1 MSEVSLRVQVHCL
14 QPNWIEH
21 ENSRYRLYV
30 NDDLITERTWI
41 WNMNTYV
48 EESLLVDVPE
58 NISHTI
64 RLETILDN
72 PRSLTQFGLQNFHVN
87 GWPKPHYGGD
97 RVQLSFMIG

>member
-14 QPNWIEH
+14 QPNWIRH

-41 WNMNTYV
+41 WDMNTYI
-48 EESLLVDVPE
+48 EESLLVDVSE
-58 NISHTI
+58 QISHII

-72 PRSLTQFGLQNFHVN
+72 PHSLTQFGLQNFYVN

>member
-41 WNMNTYV
+41 WPANIYIEEEVLV
-48 EESLLVDVPE
+48 EVPE
-58 NISHTI
+58 SESHI
-64 RLETILDN
+64 VRLETILDN
-72 PRSLTQFGLQNFHVN
+72 PRSLTQFGLQNFYVN

-97 RVQLSFMIG
+97 RTQLSFMLG

>member
-14 QPNWIEH
+14 QPNWVEQ

-41 WNMNTYV
+41 WPINTFI
-48 EESLLVDVPE
+48 EEDLLVDVTE
-58 NISHTI
+58 RESHI
-64 RLETILDN
+64 VRIETILDN
-72 PRSLTQFGLQNFHVN
+72 PRSVTQFGLQNFYVN

-97 RVQLSFMIG
+97 RTQLSFMLG

>member
-14 QPNWIEH
+14 QPKWIEH

-41 WNMNTYV
+41 WTISNYI
-48 EESLLVDVPE
+48 EEDLLVDVTE
-58 NISHTI
+58 RESHI
-64 RLETILDN
+64 VRLETILDN
-72 PRSLTQFGLQNFHVN
+72 PRSLTQFGLQNFYVN

-97 RVQLSFMIG
+97 RTQLSFMLG

>member
-1 MSEVSLRVQVHCL
+1 MSKVSLRVQVHAL

-21 ENSRYRLYV
+21 ENNRYRLYV

-41 WNMNTYV
+41 WNLDTYV
-48 EESLLVDVPE
+48 EEELLVDVPE
-58 NISHTI
+58 KISHTV

-72 PRSLTQFGLQNFHVN
+72 PRSLAQFGLQNFYVN

>member
-14 QPNWIEH
+14 QPNWIEY

-41 WNMNTYV
+41 WNMNTYI

-58 NISHTI
+58 QISHTV

-72 PRSLTQFGLQNFHVN
+72 PRSLTQFSLQNFYVN

>member
-1 MSEVSLRVQVHCL
+1 MSEVNLKVQVHCL
-14 QPNWIEH
+14 QPGWIEH

-41 WNMNTYV
+41 WNMDTYI
-48 EESLLVDVPE
+48 EEELLVDVPE
-58 NISHTI
+58 QVSHII

-72 PRSLTQFGLQNFHVN
+72 PRSLTQFGLQNLYVN

>member
-14 QPNWIEH
+14 QPNWIKH

-41 WNMNTYV
+41 WNMNTYI
-48 EESLLVDVPE
+48 EEELLVEVTE
-58 NISHTI
+58 KISHII

-72 PRSLTQFGLQNFHVN
+72 PRSLTQFGLQNFYVN

-97 RVQLSFMIG
+97 RTQLSFMLG

>member
-14 QPNWIEH
+14 QPNWIEY

-41 WNMNTYV
+41 WNMNTYI

-58 NISHTI
+58 QISHTV
-64 RLETILDN
+64 RLETILGN
-72 PRSLTQFGLQNFHVN
+72 PRSLTQFSLQNFYVN

>member
-1 MSEVSLRVQVHCL
+1 MSKVSLRVQVHAL
-14 QPNWIEH
+14 KPNWIEH
-21 ENSRYRLYV
+21 ENNRYRLYV

-41 WNMNTYV
+41 WNLNTYV
-48 EESLLVDVPE
+48 EEELLVDVPE
-58 NISHTI
+58 KISHTV

-72 PRSLTQFGLQNFHVN
+72 PRSLAQFGLQNFYVN

>member
-1 MSEVSLRVQVHCL
+1 MSQVSLRVEVHAL
-14 QPNWIEH
+14 QPNWIEY
-21 ENSRYRLYV
+21 ENNKYRIFV

-41 WNMNTYV
+41 WNMNTFV
-48 EESLLVDVPE
+48 EEEILVDVQE
-58 NISHTI
+58 KISHII

-72 PRSLTQFGLQNFHVN
+72 PRSMAQFGLQNFYVN